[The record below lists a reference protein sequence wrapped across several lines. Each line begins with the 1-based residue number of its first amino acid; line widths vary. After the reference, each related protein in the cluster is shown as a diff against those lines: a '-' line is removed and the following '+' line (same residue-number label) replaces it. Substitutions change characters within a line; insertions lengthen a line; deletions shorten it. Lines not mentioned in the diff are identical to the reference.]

1 MSNFQNLVVEKV
13 VEAEVKMEDL
23 VGDLVEKES
32 PARLVEMVAATEVE
46 AINQMVVVAET
57 VVHQVGQTDIQPQ
70 IRVQAVAAMME
81 GVVTVVAMVA
91 VKEVEK
97 AVGLAV
103 ETAVAMAVMGAMRV
117 EMTEVQN

>member
-91 VKEVEK
+91 VKEV
-97 AVGLAV
+97 
-103 ETAVAMAVMGAMRV
+103 GAMV
-117 EMTEVQN
+117 EGMEVAKEVAKEVMKGEAKEVWFS